1 MRIKVKCGHDT
12 HERLDEGKKLKE
24 KKNTRNSPRRILEI
38 VEAICLNPE
47 AATAARLSQTLEI
60 PAPTIYRWL
69 DALSEERFIA
79 PTASGHY
86 VPGERFRDL
95 ILNSLQY
102 EPSVTERRSILRDL
116 SEQLNETVS
125 LSIPHGTKL
134 IYFDRLES
142 HWPFQ
147 VNLKVGAPLPLHCCA
162 SGKVYLSTMK
172 PKAALG
178 IFDRIQEK
186 KSARNT
192 ITSTSAFEE
201 ELERVRQAG
210 YAIDRGEWFDDMV
223 GAAVPIYG
231 NSGSLIACLSTHALT
246 TRKSI
251 AVLEQEVQLMQ
262 VAADKL
268 KACLMEG

>member
-1 MRIKVKCGHDT
+1 MT
-12 HERLDEGKKLKE
+12 E

-38 VEAICLNPE
+38 IEAICTNPE
-47 AATAARLSQTLEI
+47 AATAARLSQTLAI

-95 ILNSLQY
+95 TLNSLQY
-102 EPSVTERRSILRDL
+102 EPKVTERRSLLRSL

-125 LSIPHGTKL
+125 LSIPQGTKL

-162 SGKVYLSTMK
+162 SGKLYMATLDS
-172 PKAALG
+172 KAALG
-178 IFDRIQEK
+178 IFERISDK

-192 ITSTSAFEE
+192 ITAKSGFAA
-201 ELERVRQAG
+201 ELEQIRTVG
-210 YAIDRGEWFDDMV
+210 YAIDKEEWFNDMV

-231 NSGSLIACLSTHALT
+231 ENGALIACLSTHALT
-246 TRKSI
+246 TRKS
-251 AVLEQEVQLMQ
+251 VEDMEKDMPLMLD
-262 VAADKL
+262 VAQKL
-268 KACLMEG
+268 KVCLNG

>member
-1 MRIKVKCGHDT
+1 MT
-12 HERLDEGKKLKE
+12 E

-38 VEAICLNPE
+38 IEAICLNPE
-47 AATAARLSQTLEI
+47 AATASRLSQTLEI
-60 PAPTIYRWL
+60 PTPTIYRWL

-102 EPSVTERRSILRDL
+102 EPKVTERRSLLRAL

-162 SGKVYLSTMK
+162 SGKLYLSTLE
-172 PKAALG
+172 PGAALG
-178 IFDRIQEK
+178 VFERIADK
-186 KSARNT
+186 TSARNT
-192 ITSTSAFEE
+192 IVDAAAFDE
-201 ELERVRQAG
+201 ELARIREFGFAL
-210 YAIDRGEWFDDMV
+210 DKEEWFDDMV
-223 GAAVPIYG
+223 GAAVPVLAD
-231 NSGSLIACLSTHALT
+231 SGALVACLSTHALT

-251 AVLEQEVQLMQ
+251 EDLKNEIPLMRD
-262 VAADKL
+262 VAGKL
-268 KACLMEG
+268 RHCLIG

>member
-1 MRIKVKCGHDT
+1 MT
-12 HERLDEGKKLKE
+12 AE
-24 KKNTRNSPRRILEI
+24 KKSRNSPRRILEI
-38 VEAICLNPE
+38 VEAICMNPE
-47 AATAARLSQTLEI
+47 AATASRLSQSLEI

-79 PTASGHY
+79 ATASGHY

-95 ILNSLQY
+95 ILNSMQY
-102 EPSVTERRSILRDL
+102 EPGVTERRSLLRSL
-116 SEQLNETVS
+116 SEKLNETVS

-162 SGKVYLSTMK
+162 SGKLYLSTLK

-178 IFDRIQEK
+178 IFDRIADK

-192 ITSTSAFEE
+192 ITDSKAFAD
-201 ELERVRQAG
+201 ELSSIRKAG
-210 YAIDRGEWFDDMV
+210 YALDKEEWFDDMV
-223 GAAVPIYG
+223 GAAVPIYAK
-231 NSGSLIACLSTHALT
+231 SGTLIASLSTHALT
-246 TRKSI
+246 TRKTI
-251 AVLEQEVQLMQ
+251 KNLEEEVPLML
-262 VAADKL
+262 ATAEKL
-268 KACLMEG
+268 KSCLS

>member
-1 MRIKVKCGHDT
+1 MT
-12 HERLDEGKKLKE
+12 E
-24 KKNTRNSPRRILEI
+24 KKSTRNSPRRILEI
-38 VEAICLNPE
+38 IEAICTNPE
-47 AATAARLSQTLEI
+47 AATATRLSQSLEI

-69 DALSEERFIA
+69 DSLSEERFIA

-102 EPSVTERRSILRDL
+102 EPKVTERRSLLRSL

-162 SGKVYLSTMK
+162 SGKLYLATFE

-178 IFDRIQEK
+178 VYERISDK

-192 ITSTSAFEE
+192 ITNKSTFAA
-201 ELERVRQAG
+201 ELEQIRNVG
-210 YAIDRGEWFDDMV
+210 YALDKEEWFDDMV

-231 NSGSLIACLSTHALT
+231 GSGALIACLSTHALT
-246 TRKSI
+246 TRKSVI
-251 AVLEQEVQLMQ
+251 DLEKEMPLMLEVAQ
-262 VAADKL
+262 KL
-268 KACLMEG
+268 KLCMSR

>member
-1 MRIKVKCGHDT
+1 MT
-12 HERLDEGKKLKE
+12 E
-24 KKNTRNSPRRILEI
+24 KKNTRNSSRRILEI
-38 VEAICLNPE
+38 IEAICTNPD
-47 AATAARLSQTLEI
+47 AATATRLSQTLDI

-69 DALSEERFIA
+69 DSLSEERFIA

-102 EPSVTERRSILRDL
+102 EPKVTERRSLLRSL

-147 VNLKVGAPLPLHCCA
+147 VNLKVGAELPLHCCA
-162 SGKVYLSTMK
+162 SGKLYLSMLE
-172 PKAALG
+172 PKVALG
-178 IFDRIQEK
+178 VFDRIADK

-192 ITSTSAFEE
+192 ITTKPAFAA
-201 ELERVRQAG
+201 ELEQIRHVGWAL
-210 YAIDRGEWFDDMV
+210 DKEEWFDDMV
-223 GAAVPIYG
+223 GASVPIYG
-231 NSGSLIACLSTHALT
+231 QSGALIACLSTHALT
-246 TRKSI
+246 TRKSVI
-251 AVLEQEVQLMQ
+251 DLEKEMPLMLEVAQ
-262 VAADKL
+262 KL
-268 KACLMEG
+268 KECFNG

>member
-1 MRIKVKCGHDT
+1 MT
-12 HERLDEGKKLKE
+12 E

-38 VEAICLNPE
+38 IEAICLNPE
-47 AATAARLSQTLEI
+47 AATASRLSQTLEI
-60 PAPTIYRWL
+60 PTPTIYRWL

-102 EPSVTERRSILRDL
+102 EPKVTERRSLLRAL

-162 SGKVYLSTMK
+162 SGKLYLSTLE
-172 PKAALG
+172 PDAALG
-178 IFDRIQEK
+178 VYERIADK
-186 KSARNT
+186 TSARNT
-192 ITSTSAFEE
+192 IVDAAAFGA
-201 ELERVRQAG
+201 ELARIREFGFAL
-210 YAIDRGEWFDDMV
+210 DKEEWFDDMV
-223 GAAVPIYG
+223 GAAVPVFAD
-231 NSGSLIACLSTHALT
+231 SGALVACLSTHALT

-251 AVLEQEVQLMQ
+251 
-262 VAADKL
+262 DDL
-268 KACLMEG
+268 KAEIPLMREIAGKLRHCLIG